1 MSDSVIICIKILLDV
16 GFSSVLPGNVSNSGL
31 FSRPNRPSCVCFM
44 SIRVQRVWLNCSDCP
59 YARAGPLFTQI
70 CCFVLRMYNIQMKVL
85 EGCLGLLRGLIS
97 AKYLIQ
103 GRRFERNTN
112 VKGLK
117 PPVIITTWKWLITC
131 PLIDLI

>member
-1 MSDSVIICIKILLDV
+1 MTDSVIICIKLFIRSRFYLELYLIQVLL
-16 GFSSVLPGNVSNSGL
+16 
-31 FSRPNRPSCVCFM
+31 SRSDRPSVFARKWVHAGQI
-44 SIRVQRVWLNCSDCP
+44 SLVVSGV
-59 YARAGPLFTQI
+59 RAGHVQDI
-70 CCFVLRMYNIQMKVL
+70 YSDFVLRRYNIQMKVL

>member
-16 GFSSVLPGNVSNSGL
+16 GYRFYLEIYLIQVFFQGQIVRVVFASCPSESSGL
-31 FSRPNRPSCVCFM
+31 GR
-44 SIRVQRVWLNCSDCP
+44 I
-59 YARAGPLFTQI
+59 ARTVRTCGQDRCLLRFV
-70 CCFVLRMYNIQMKVL
+70 VLRMYNIQMKVL